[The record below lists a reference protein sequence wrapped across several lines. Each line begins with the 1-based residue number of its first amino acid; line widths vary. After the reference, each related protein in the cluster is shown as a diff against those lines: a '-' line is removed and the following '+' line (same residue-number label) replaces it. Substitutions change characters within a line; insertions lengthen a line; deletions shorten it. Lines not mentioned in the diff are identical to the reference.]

1 MPTLSDISFRFL
13 FANGSNNLIGDLFY
27 WHHPKQSFAFCHCR
41 IDEAG
46 ADVGDVDMAAALVSL
61 LAHGFHV
68 VDLIGFRCAVG
79 WSHRLAAQSA
89 CRGDGDEVAVALL
102 LKDLVERIN
111 DERPAYVV
119 GVDGRT
125 LHGEVQRG
133 IDVARTRADDGEVNI
148 FQFGTEGFDGSES
161 SGTGSSTQKSEP
173 MYLSV
178 CHEAHIYI

>member
-1 MPTLSDISFRFL
+1 MSNFVGSLQYTGSLFRVDEPVPVIH

-61 LAHGFHV
+61 FAQGFHV

-111 DERPAYVV
+111 DERPAYDV

-125 LHGEVQRG
+125 LLERL
-133 IDVARTRADDGEVNI
+133 R
-148 FQFGTEGFDGSES
+148 
-161 SGTGSSTQKSEP
+161 
-173 MYLSV
+173 
-178 CHEAHIYI
+178 